1 MISKWLHA
9 LACRLH
15 RPSPARTTIAREI
28 RLDLELLECKR
39 LLVMY
44 HDTGVAQLMSRY
56 YADQQLSRAEV
67 ISLLQSTADNGGLE
81 VNELRDIR
89 TMCANAAMP
98 NHVRSL
104 TKNLLDSPANA
115 AVSRIDLNRLSDQ
128 ALPASTVMRLI
139 DKWFYGKE
147 RPLIPSTAEYRSVAG
162 QLFVGGASRNDVD
175 QGKLGNCWL
184 MASLAAVADKF
195 NSNIREMFIDNQ
207 DSTFTVRFYRFT
219 GRTYVEDY
227 VTVDRF
233 LPVAKT
239 TGRAVFAEFGRQASD
254 SKNEL
259 WVALAEKA
267 YAQWNQSGFAQR
279 GSGKDGQN
287 DYAALAGGSARVA
300 LGQITGSAATRSAMS
315 TTSAQ
320 FVIQALAEG
329 AAVIVSRYMNA
340 AGTSRHAYVI
350 TGFERGEFLL
360 QNPWGHSHLR
370 MNWQQMESE
379 CYRFAILRK
388 ASARSASKLPGA
400 MAKVSPMPG
409 VVQDHRPEFS
419 GARLS
424 TVA

>member
-267 YAQWNQSGFAQR
+267 YATSPGFRTPSVTGAPSTPTTRMASSAGRRIVIRLPSPSSGRGTSSASTSATATSISVTAR
-279 GSGKDGQN
+279 GSP
-287 DYAALAGGSARVA
+287 
-300 LGQITGSAATRSAMS
+300 TGASRTTIRAVCNRSTA
-315 TTSAQ
+315 
-320 FVIQALAEG
+320 
-329 AAVIVSRYMNA
+329 
-340 AGTSRHAYVI
+340 H
-350 TGFERGEFLL
+350 
-360 QNPWGHSHLR
+360 W
-370 MNWQQMESE
+370 
-379 CYRFAILRK
+379 
-388 ASARSASKLPGA
+388 
-400 MAKVSPMPG
+400 MP
-409 VVQDHRPEFS
+409 
-419 GARLS
+419 L
-424 TVA
+424 